1 MSRKIYEV
9 RVLVT
14 QENAACDLMFDIAV
28 RKKMWGDRI
37 WTPTMRL
44 IDAPEPFYFKDELEP

>member
-1 MSRKIYEV
+1 MSQKIYEV

-14 QENAACDLMFDIAV
+14 QENAARDLMFDIEV

-37 WTPTMRL
+37 WTPTMKS
-44 IDAPEPFYFKDELEP
+44 IDAPEPFRMEEPK